1 MADQDADALVGREGR
16 CDELP
21 PTLIQMV
28 SRLVEDQHLGLA
40 HHGQK
45 KLEALTGKTIA
56 LTARVQPGC
65 LGGVRLEVEGTQLDG
80 TVKNRLDEVRRLL
93 AATL

>member
-1 MADQDADALVGREGR
+1 MTAVPMSEAQTEALK
-16 CDELP
+16 
-21 PTLIQMV
+21 
-28 SRLVEDQHLGLA
+28 
-40 HHGQK
+40 K